1 MPYWITDDN
10 ESILK
15 VKNKCITDN
24 EMKQGNVYNT
34 NIEFNAYGFNTD
46 DGDFIQ
52 GMYCKI
58 PVYKRLE
65 INVNIENNEDN

>member
-1 MPYWITDDN
+1 
-10 ESILK
+10 
-15 VKNKCITDN
+15 
-24 EMKQGNVYNT
+24 MKQGNLYNT

-58 PVYKRLE
+58 PVYKKLE